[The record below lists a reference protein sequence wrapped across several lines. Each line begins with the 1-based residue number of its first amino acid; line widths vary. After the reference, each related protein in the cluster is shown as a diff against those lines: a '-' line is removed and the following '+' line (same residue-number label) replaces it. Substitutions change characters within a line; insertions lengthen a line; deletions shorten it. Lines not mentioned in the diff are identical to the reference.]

1 MYGKGELFSVQTVET
16 GSLEYLLQEAL
27 MDIDP
32 FRYTP
37 RYAPIEVWM
46 ALSGMTRSATEDAL
60 DRRDLR
66 AIKVGTRKLIDVR
79 RGLSWLGSLPDL
91 LPKPGRRRTENTA
104 IAA

>member
-1 MYGKGELFSVQTVET
+1 
-16 GSLEYLLQEAL
+16 

-37 RYAPIEVWM
+37 RYAPTEVWM
-46 ALSGMTRSATEDAL
+46 ALSGMTRSATQDAL
-60 DRRDLR
+60 DRGDLR

-91 LPKPGRRRTENTA
+91 LPKPGRRRTENAATA
-104 IAA
+104 A